1 MNNSNG
7 KADAYKMLTSQRGL
21 IPPSGFSNPV
31 DDKAVL
37 HGCGS
42 DAHVAINGR
51 LVAINGLLKSR
62 RGRRSH
68 KVPIAASKPYGKR
81 AEHTRE
87 ALP

>member
-1 MNNSNG
+1 MSMDNSNG
-7 KADAYKMLTSQRGL
+7 KADAYKMLTSQTGL
-21 IPPSGFSNPV
+21 ITPSGFSNPV

-42 DAHVAINGR
+42 DAHVAINHR
-51 LVAINGLLKSR
+51 LKSR

-68 KVPIAASKPYGKR
+68 KVPIATSKPYGKR